1 MKIENRQQLLT
12 AVAICAVVLLIADRL
27 VFTPLVNF
35 WNDSSAK
42 VAELSKQ
49 VDYGTSLIQ
58 REQAIRRRW
67 QEMQKNMLPENTS
80 LAEQQILKAF
90 DTWAHSSRAT
100 ITAITPQWKHGSDDY
115 VTLECRVDASGDL
128 ETLSRFLYDVEKD
141 PMALKLQSLELSSHS
156 DNGQQ
161 MTLALQVS
169 GLVLTSR
176 TP

>member
-1 MKIENRQQLLT
+1 MKIENRQQLL
-12 AVAICAVVLLIADRL
+12 VAAAIGAVVLFIADRL
-27 VFTPLVNF
+27 VITPLTNF
-35 WNDSSAK
+35 WKDSSTK

-49 VDYGTSLIQ
+49 VDDGTSLIQ

-90 DTWAHSSRAT
+90 DTWARGSRAT
-100 ITAITPQWKHGSDDY
+100 ITAITPQWKQGSDDY

-128 ETLSRFLYDVEKD
+128 ETLSRLLYDVEKD

-176 TP
+176 AP